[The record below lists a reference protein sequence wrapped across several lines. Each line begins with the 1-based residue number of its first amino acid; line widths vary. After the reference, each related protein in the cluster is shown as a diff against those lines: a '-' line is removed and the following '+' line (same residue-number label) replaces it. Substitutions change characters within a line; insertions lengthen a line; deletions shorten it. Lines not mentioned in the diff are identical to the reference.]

1 MMVLSSRCSYDRM
14 VIDGGYLVVD
24 AEAAGVGVT
33 VGHEHRQNRESAEYL
48 RKHVNARPVQ
58 QDCLRAAHRSNGNT

>member
-58 QDCLRAAHRSNGNT
+58 